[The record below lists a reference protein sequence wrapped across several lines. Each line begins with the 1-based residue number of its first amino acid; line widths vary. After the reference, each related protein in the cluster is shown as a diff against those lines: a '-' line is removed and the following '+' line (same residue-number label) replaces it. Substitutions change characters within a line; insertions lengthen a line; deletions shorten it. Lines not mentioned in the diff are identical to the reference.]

1 MSDKV
6 VHVSTADFE
15 SMVLN
20 SKEPVLVDFW
30 AEWCGPCKMIAP
42 ALDELADAYNG
53 RARIA
58 KVNVDDQRELAV
70 KYHVRSIPY
79 LVVFKDGQKV
89 AEQVGAVG
97 KAQLASLLDKALA

>member
-6 VHVSTADFE
+6 VHVSTADFQ
-15 SMVLN
+15 STVLE

-42 ALDELADAYNG
+42 ALDELADAYTG
-53 RARIA
+53 RARIV
-58 KVNVDDQRELAV
+58 KVNVDQERELAV

-79 LVVFKDGQKV
+79 LVVFKDGEKV
-89 AEQVGAVG
+89 GEQIGAVG
-97 KAQLASLLDKALA
+97 KAQLAGLLDKALA